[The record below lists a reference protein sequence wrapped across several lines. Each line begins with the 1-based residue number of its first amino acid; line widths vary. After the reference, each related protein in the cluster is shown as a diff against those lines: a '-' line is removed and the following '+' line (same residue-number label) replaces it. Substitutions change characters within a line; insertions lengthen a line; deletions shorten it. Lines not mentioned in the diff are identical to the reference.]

1 MGQLNCVEWSTVL
14 APNSIGF
21 EVNYRAS
28 FQNSYCGFLGR
39 YAIIFF
45 LGTPPSGGK
54 PAGAEAILVS
64 TWSSRRQLYT
74 PSQVLTEEVAT
85 SAECL

>member
-1 MGQLNCVEWSTVL
+1 MEQVSKIPTVVFWAGML
-14 APNSIGF
+14 
-21 EVNYRAS
+21 S
-28 FQNSYCGFLGR
+28 F
-39 YAIIFF
+39 FF
-45 LGTPPSGGK
+45 FFSGTPPSGGK